1 MKHNSIAVYGLSIL
15 LLLGAFSSIVYAGFD
30 PTPFQPEIN
39 SLMAVVNEL
48 NSIENRLQNTLALP
62 ANEVGL
68 INQLETMTN
77 ELTLLTDRVQA
88 VQERVGSPPNPIEV
102 CDAFL
107 SVQDNTQDIIDVTN
121 EVLSAPSDPLT
132 PDVLEALELLN
143 LEAISLVNQL
153 LEQYCRINLLLPIEP
168 IEVPEDVITFVLH
181 GWATGGAISETLELP
196 YWSEMTS
203 EQQNEYLLTASFE
216 LSIDGV
222 SVQLS
227 RFQWYNQESDEMY
240 VVYYVA
246 FPPYTFTAGNA
257 YTFVG
262 FWSIEFNNVQYTY
275 TETRTIIPY

>member
-1 MKHNSIAVYGLSIL
+1 MKNKLLVTYALSIL
-15 LLLGAFSSIVYAGFD
+15 LLLGVFSSIVYAGTE
-30 PTPFQPEIN
+30 PSPFQPEIN
-39 SLMAVVNEL
+39 KLNAVVNEL

-88 VQERVGSPPNPIEV
+88 VQESVGSPPNPPEV

-107 SVQDNTQDIIDVTN
+107 SVQDNTQDIVNIANEFLAIPIDPHSP
-121 EVLSAPSDPLT
+121 EF
-132 PDVLEALELLN
+132 LEALDLLT

-168 IEVPEDVITFVLH
+168 IEVPEDVIAFVLH

-196 YWSEMTS
+196 DWSDMTS